1 MINKFSPGSS
11 RALGLD
17 EGATRL
23 EDCACERHSVCPPY
37 SYTPKVF
44 RLMPAPPLRSA
55 RSQPQ
60 SAQEEK
66 VEEKSQG
73 LESELA

>member
-1 MINKFSPGSS
+1 MINKLSPGSS

-17 EGATRL
+17 EGAIRL
-23 EDCACERHSVCPPY
+23 EDCACKRHDVCPPC
-37 SYTPKVF
+37 SYTPKAF
-44 RLMPAPPLRSA
+44 RLMPAPPPRSA

-66 VEEKSQG
+66 VEEESQG
-73 LESELA
+73 LESGLV